1 MAQIAPITLA
11 DGKTPTPESHVYNP
25 KGVNPPIYKRD
36 SVAGQSAAAWEMLSV
51 KVKLAAGSSPNIID
65 LELQVPVMEQ
75 VTGGTSSGYV
85 APPRVAH
92 VMKAKMSFYLDNRSD
107 AIGRKDLRTL
117 AAAMLANAQVISAI
131 ESFEQ
136 PY

>member
-1 MAQIAPITLA
+1 MAQIAPITLT
-11 DGKTPTPESHVYNP
+11 DGKTPTAENHVFNP
-25 KGVNPPIYKRD
+25 KGVNPPLYKRD
-36 SVAGQSAAAWEMLSV
+36 SVAGQSASAWEAVSV
-51 KVKLAAGSSPNIID
+51 KVKLTQGSTPNIID
-65 LELQVPVMEQ
+65 LDLQIPVMEQ

-92 VMKAKMSFYLDNRSD
+92 VMKAKTSFYLDNRSD
-107 AIGRKDLRTL
+107 AIGRKDLRV
-117 AAAMLANAQVISAI
+117 MLANLLANPQIIAAI

>member
-1 MAQIAPITLA
+1 MAQIANLTLA
-11 DGKTPTPESHVYNP
+11 DGKTPTAENHVYNP
-25 KGVNPPIYKRD
+25 KGVNPPMYKRD
-36 SVAGQSAAAWEMLSV
+36 SVAGQPASAWEGISV
-51 KVKLAAGSSPNIID
+51 KVKLAQGSSPNIID

-92 VMKAKMSFYLDNRSD
+92 VMKAKMSFYLDNRSET
-107 AIGRKDLRTL
+107 AGRKDLRVL
-117 AAAMLANAQVISAI
+117 AMNLLNNAQVISAI